1 MSCNRLQEIYKN
13 LLNMYMVYS
22 KSELFLKVKFW
33 YQLNIQREKMVYGFR
48 HLFLINV
55 PFIRLTIYFRQTFGG
70 SPPNISNFSFWVF
83 QNNASIIGVHKD
95 NRYLVWLNIE

>member
-1 MSCNRLQEIYKN
+1 MSCNRFQEIYKN

-48 HLFLINV
+48 HLFLNKRTV
-55 PFIRLTIYFRQTFGG
+55 YKTYYLFSSDIRW
-70 SPPNISNFSFWVF
+70 FS
-83 QNNASIIGVHKD
+83 S
-95 NRYLVWLNIE
+95 